1 MMGPNNFRRG
11 TASRPEGQFLAQYHH
26 VGLKSGR
33 MNRLK
38 TLCLQVYTPILRFRS
53 WCPARLVSGD
63 LGNDVTT
70 ATAMQYRS
78 ALLKLQ

>member
-1 MMGPNNFRRG
+1 
-11 TASRPEGQFLAQYHH
+11 
-26 VGLKSGR
+26 

-38 TLCLQVYTPILRFRS
+38 TLCLQAYAPILHFRS